1 MSKEIT
7 LSNIYNFIEGNTRLL
22 TKTLQPQH
30 IKEQISYRLLIC
42 KDDCAKQ
49 KECVKCGC
57 EYPDRAYSKQSCN
70 TDRFPDFLSKLEWEE
85 FKIKNKISE

>member
-7 LSNIYNFIEGNTRLL
+7 LSNIYNFIEGNIRLK

-42 KDDCAKQ
+42 LNL
-49 KECVKCGC
+49 V
-57 EYPDRAYSKQSCN
+57 
-70 TDRFPDFLSKLEWEE
+70 
-85 FKIKNKISE
+85 